1 MTPEDEATAV
11 RAELGECTMA
21 GDHEVVDGL
30 CIHCGAEFEMDGD
43 V

>member
-11 RAELGECTMA
+11 RAELGECTVA
-21 GDHEVVDGL
+21 GDHVVSNGL
-30 CIHCGAEFEMDGD
+30 CIYCGAEFEDD